1 MKLFALLLLGLGAVE
16 GLAFWWMHPAPVGLC
31 QPVLAYRP
39 REVKAQTP
47 KSETLKEEA
56 AAQNFSSISASLP
69 SSVSAFTFT
78 PLPETYARSAPMLR
92 CSGGQVF
99 RVDLDDT
106 LSLHL
111 AFFEWD
117 GTDTGSVLEAF
128 RHMPEECMGSIGMT
142 LIEKAP
148 PRFYTVRE
156 QGTVGLD
163 RRAGRDVASGAE
175 SETRDQE
182 SAIRGQEKAP
192 AAAQDSAQSSSSN
205 PKSTINNHQ
214 SSISPSSS
222 SSSSSTSTFDVQ
234 RSMFDVPSPSSS
246 SSPHSKSKIQNS
258 TLATQSLLF
267 DHTVFRDP
275 GGVIVH
281 AFKGTWVSGADLL
294 IGGDLRGGVEQWRQI
309 RWKAAFKRFR
319 PAHARVAQGAIRGA
333 PSADAAWQAFE
344 QAMLKDLHFA
354 R

>member
-56 AAQNFSSISASLP
+56 AAQSFSSISASLP

-128 RHMPEECMGSIGMT
+128 RHMPEACMGSIGMT

-148 PRFYTVRE
+148 PRFYTVRD
-156 QGTVGLD
+156 QGAVGLD

-175 SETRDQE
+175 SQRSGDGRQETEEEQT
-182 SAIRGQEKAP
+182 
-192 AAAQDSAQSSSSN
+192 SAQSSSSN

-222 SSSSSTSTFDVQ
+222 SSSSSTSTFDVKG
-234 RSMFDVPSPSSS
+234 SMFDVPSPSSS

>member
-56 AAQNFSSISASLP
+56 AAQSFSSISASLP

-128 RHMPEECMGSIGMT
+128 RHMPEACMGSIGMQ
-142 LIEKAP
+142 LVSKEKPIA
-148 PRFYTVRE
+148 YTVRE

-175 SETRDQE
+175 SQRSGDGRQETEEEQT
-182 SAIRGQEKAP
+182 
-192 AAAQDSAQSSSSN
+192 SAQSSSSN
-205 PKSTINNHQ
+205 QQSTIVNPQ
-214 SSISPSSS
+214 SSI
-222 SSSSSTSTFDVQ
+222 
-234 RSMFDVPSPSSS
+234 S
-246 SSPHSKSKIQNS
+246 SSPHSKFKIQNP

-267 DHTVFRDP
+267 DHTLFRDP
-275 GGVIVH
+275 AQAACPINAH
-281 AFKGTWVSGADLL
+281 PSPTSIPNSTRQSPKPRRSAPTGAV
-294 IGGDLRGGVEQWRQI
+294 GAGY
-309 RWKAAFKRFR
+309 R
-319 PAHARVAQGAIRGA
+319 PHNSTRR
-333 PSADAAWQAFE
+333 
-344 QAMLKDLHFA
+344 
-354 R
+354 